1 LHFAGDGKPNKD
13 FVYFA
18 FGIGMSA
25 QVADVAVT
33 GKRLRR
39 IVTIH
44 SILSFFFNMTTT
56 TLTVSIVGD
65 TASNNS

>member
-1 LHFAGDGKPNKD
+1 MA
-13 FVYFA
+13 
-18 FGIGMSA
+18 A

-44 SILSFFFNMTTT
+44 SILSFFFNVTTIA
-56 TLTVSIVGD
+56 LIVSIVED
-65 TASNNS
+65 AASNNS